1 MKNNFVRD
9 PERTKRYQKTHRKP
23 QTDNGANTI
32 QQIADYERISGYVWI
47 VLGVIQIV
55 TVIGIIAGIWNV
67 FAGWTRLKIVPN
79 ILARNADIPESFEGI
94 STDPHSAQPFPIF
107 FATTLPP
114 ISTARR
120 SAQCVAA
127 PCPLKSSFP
136 STITVV
142 SKTGTAN
149 IVISESSV
157 NFVRATT
164 RRD

>member
-94 STDPHSAQPFPIF
+94 SGLVIIGILNAVLGGVIGLIF
-107 FATTLPP
+107 
-114 ISTARR
+114 
-120 SAQCVAA
+120 VA
-127 PCPLKSSFP
+127 FDF
-136 STITVV
+136 
-142 SKTGTAN
+142 
-149 IVISESSV
+149 
-157 NFVRATT
+157 FVRDKVLSNRHLFVA
-164 RRD
+164 